1 MSHEVPNQNLFQN
14 VSETSHVSWQ
24 IDNMDTRLF
33 CASIVKH
40 ATDLTLQRHL
50 RLRGQI
56 HMLTHGSGVAHNI
69 VDLHLQ
75 L

>member
-1 MSHEVPNQNLFQN
+1 MSHKIPNQNLFQN

-33 CASIVKH
+33 CASIVKR
-40 ATDLTLQRHL
+40 ATDLALQRH
-50 RLRGQI
+50 LRGQI

-69 VDLHLQ
+69 VDFHL
-75 L
+75 LL